1 MLQDVRF
8 AVRMLRKTPA
18 FTAVAVTALT
28 LGIGANTA
36 IFSVIHGCTA
46 QAAALRRCGADC
58 RDHRNRKGPST
69 DDLAAELSGL
79 EVAEPDVLGNRGL
92 QRDVDDARRR
102 L

>member
-36 IFSVIHGCTA
+36 IFSVIHGVLLRPLPYADSARIVEITETA
-46 QAAALRRCGADC
+46 RGRQLTISPPNQRAV
-58 RDHRNRKGPST
+58 ST
-69 DDLAAELSGL
+69 RWLAC
-79 EVAEPDVLGNRGL
+79 VRMK
-92 QRDVDDARRR
+92 
-102 L
+102 